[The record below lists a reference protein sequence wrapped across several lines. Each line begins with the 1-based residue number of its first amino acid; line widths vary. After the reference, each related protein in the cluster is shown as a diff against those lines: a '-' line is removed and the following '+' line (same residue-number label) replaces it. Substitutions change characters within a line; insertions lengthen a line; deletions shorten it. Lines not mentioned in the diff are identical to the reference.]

1 MIEEILKD
9 LFEETTSKTKTNEII
24 EGLDKLLSGERYE
37 TFLKT
42 ELSESAVKRIFL
54 PEFGYLVRTLMLP
67 DEILVEIPQELRE
80 RMSTYLDNL
89 LEKITKII
97 TDEKSRILNAQKK
110 EKTLDEMSNDELIDY
125 LFSKLGK

>member
-9 LFEETTSKTKTNEII
+9 LFEETTSKTKINEII
-24 EGLDKLLSGERYE
+24 EGLDKLLSGEHYE

-42 ELSESAVKRIFL
+42 ELSESAAKRIFL

-80 RMSTYLDNL
+80 RMSTYLNNL

-97 TDEKSRILNAQKK
+97 TNEKSRILNTQKK
-110 EKTLDEMSNDELIDY
+110 EKTLEEMSNDEIIDY